1 MNKVLLVVLLF
12 LLFNC
17 EARAQKPPPVL
28 ASADK
33 SKILLGEQFD
43 LVVGARF
50 VNEAEL
56 NFFNIDSL
64 PHFEIVQKSKIDTE
78 RADQNI
84 VLTQRLTLT
93 SFDSGRWQ
101 IPSLSLAGT
110 QLKTKPIAIDVVFS
124 SPFDP
129 KKDYH
134 DVKDILSVKQPSEP
148 TWYWYVIGAVLLL
161 LLFILLFPRKKK
173 PEKEETIDANA
184 YRTAIADLQKLRKED
199 LAEKDIKGFYVRLVD
214 IFRKYLHT
222 GKGIQSFSKT
232 TDDLAL
238 QILKLNL
245 TSDKYN
251 ELVQVL
257 KISDGVKY
265 AKFTPT
271 QEENDYSL
279 DVVKKSIDAIERR

>member
-1 MNKVLLVVLLF
+1 MIKPLLVVLLL
-12 LLFNC
+12 LLFC
-17 EARAQKPPPVL
+17 YDMHAQATQPVL

-50 VNEAEL
+50 ANEADIK
-56 NFFNIDSL
+56 FFTIDSL
-64 PHFEIVQKSKIDTE
+64 PHFEVLQKSKIDTE
-78 RADQNI
+78 RGSQNF
-84 VLTQRLTLT
+84 VLTQRITLT

-101 IPSLSLAGT
+101 IPSFSLAGS

-134 DVKDILSVKQPSEP
+134 DVKDILSVKKPADP
-148 TWYWYVIGAVLLL
+148 TWYWWVIGAVLLL

-173 PEKEETIDANA
+173 PSKEEVLDANA
-184 YRTAIADLQKLRKED
+184 YRTAIADLQKLKKED
-199 LAEKDIKGFYVRLVD
+199 IAAKDVKAFYVQLVD

-222 GKGIQSFSKT
+222 GKGLQSFSKT
-232 TDDLAL
+232 TDDLSL

-245 TSDKYN
+245 TSDRYT
-251 ELVQVL
+251 ELVQTL
-257 KISDGVKY
+257 KLSDAVKY
-265 AKFTPT
+265 AKFTPV
-271 QEENDYSL
+271 QEENNHSL
-279 DVVKKSIDAIERR
+279 EVIRKSIDAIERR

>member
-1 MNKVLLVVLLF
+1 MNKLFSVILLF
-12 LLFNC
+12 LLLC
-17 EARAQKPPPVL
+17 SEVQAQKTSPVL

-43 LVVGARF
+43 LVLGARF
-50 VNEAEL
+50 TDGAAV
-56 NFFNIDSL
+56 NFFSIDSL
-64 PHFEIVQKSKIDTE
+64 PHFEIVQRSKIDTE
-78 RADQNI
+78 RADQDI
-84 VLTQRLTLT
+84 ILTQRITLT

-101 IPSLSLAGT
+101 IPAISLVGS

-134 DVKDILSVKQPSEP
+134 DVKDILSIKKPANP

-161 LLFILLFPRKKK
+161 LLFMLLFPRKKK
-173 PEKEETIDANA
+173 PKTDEVLDANA
-184 YRTAIADLQKLRKED
+184 YRTAISDLQKLQREG
-199 LAEKDIKGFYVRLVD
+199 LSQKDIKAFYVRLVD

-222 GKGIQSFSKT
+222 GKGLHSFSKT

-245 TSDKYN
+245 TSDRYN

-257 KISDGVKY
+257 KLGDAVKY
-265 AKFTPT
+265 AKFIPDDA
-271 QEENDYSL
+271 ENNHSME
-279 DVVKKSIDAIERR
+279 VVRKSIEAIEKR